1 MFDRKCLW
9 TSEARPSN
17 SLKRDAFLRFAAVK
31 CSRRGLVPR
40 EKVPLQEHYSAVIA
54 ACRLAPSRKTGLP
67 KSYSWLPGVKMSGRS
82 TAGTPGRGSTSRM
95 ETVGRRH
102 GPVATRRV
110 IGMRAGPVGSGLLL
124 SISGLR

>member
-1 MFDRKCLW
+1 MPLS
-9 TSEARPSN
+9 T
-17 SLKRDAFLRFAAVK
+17 L
-31 CSRRGLVPR
+31 
-40 EKVPLQEHYSAVIA
+40 EKD
-54 ACRLAPSRKTGLP
+54 RLAEI
-67 KSYSWLPGVKMSGRS
+67 VFVVAGREDVGPR